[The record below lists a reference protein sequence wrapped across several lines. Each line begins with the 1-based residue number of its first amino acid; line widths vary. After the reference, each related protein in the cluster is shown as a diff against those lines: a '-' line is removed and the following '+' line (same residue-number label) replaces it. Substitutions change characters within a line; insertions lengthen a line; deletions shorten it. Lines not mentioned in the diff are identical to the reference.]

1 LARGKVAVVGAGVMG
16 LATARALARAGV
28 DVVVHEQ
35 FGVGDPR
42 ASSYGRSR
50 VYRLAYPDPH
60 WVQFAQ
66 EAVAGWRRLEAEAGE
81 TILQENGMIEVV
93 HDLEQ
98 SSTAALGACGV
109 QCERLEPREAER
121 RFPIRVP
128 PGSIAVV
135 QPDAGFVRADRALAA
150 FARGVKIHV
159 RTRVDSPDEL
169 DAEVVVVTAGPWVN
183 RLADPPLDVKVT
195 SETVAYF
202 HIEDPRPVPSVITFK
217 PDGPHDVYALADP
230 LHGIK
235 AGCHFCGPEVD
246 PDEPRTPDAATV
258 DHIAEIVSSIFP
270 SADAEPVDAEAC
282 LYTTT
287 PDESFVLERRGRVV
301 IGSACSGHA
310 FKFAPAV
317 GERLAKLVLEALD

>member
-1 LARGKVAVVGAGVMG
+1 MG
-16 LATARALARAGV
+16 LATARALTRRGV

-35 FGVGDPR
+35 FRVGDPR

-60 WVQFAQ
+60 WVQFALQ
-66 EAVAGWRRLEAEAGE
+66 AVAGWRRLEAETGE
-81 TILQENGMIEVV
+81 AILQENGMIEVV
-93 HDLEQ
+93 NDLNQ
-98 SSTAALGACGV
+98 SSLVALGACGV
-109 QCERLEPREAER
+109 PWERLEPDEAER

-128 PGSIAVV
+128 PGSIAIV
-135 QPDAGFVRADRALAA
+135 QPEAGFVRADRALAA
-150 FARGVKIHV
+150 FAQGLEIHEGS
-159 RTRVDSPDEL
+159 RVDSVDDL
-169 DAEVVVVTAGPWVN
+169 DADVAVVTAGPWVN

-195 SETVAYF
+195 RETVAYF
-202 HIEDPRPVPSVITFK
+202 RIEDRRPVPSVVTFR

-230 LHGIK
+230 LHGVK

-246 PDEPRTPDAATV
+246 PDERRTPDPSTV
-258 DHIAEIVSSIFP
+258 GHIVEIVSSVFP
-270 SADAEPVDAEAC
+270 TVDPEPVEAEAC

-287 PDESFVLERRGRVV
+287 PDESFVLERRGRIV

-317 GERLAKLVLEALD
+317 GERLAELALEALD